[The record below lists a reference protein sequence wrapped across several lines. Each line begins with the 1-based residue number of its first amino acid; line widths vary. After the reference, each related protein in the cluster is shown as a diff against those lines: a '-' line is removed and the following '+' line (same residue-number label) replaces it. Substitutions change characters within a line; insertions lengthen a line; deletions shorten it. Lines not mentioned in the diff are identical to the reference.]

1 MPKLVFSE
9 DEARRVAA
17 VSERVDALGVSKTW
31 IARQIGRT
39 RQNVTEVLNATLWS
53 PGTLALIEALVTRL
67 EAEETVAPA

>member
-9 DEARRVAA
+9 DEARRVSA
-17 VSERVDALGVSKTW
+17 VCERVDALGVSKTW
-31 IARQIGRT
+31 IAAQIGRT

-67 EAEETVAPA
+67 EAEETVATA